1 MGQARDEAGNVW
13 ETDAQGNPVRLLQAA
28 SQSIP
33 QPITIGQPNPKAAA
47 DTMRAQADAQVASA
61 TVDAEIRKANAQA
74 AAAQAEANRLIAEAG
89 SGGGLTAG
97 QKKAD
102 EEFAKDYAAWTAGGG
117 MAGLETKLRVL
128 EEALDVLESSDTITG
143 PAFGRLPKFMQ
154 QVINPQSQDVRADIE
169 KSIQETLR
177 QTLGAQF
184 TAKEGESILARTY
197 DPTQDE
203 ASNARRARNLI
214 EELRTQGAAKN
225 SAAKYFEQNGTI
237 AGWSAASATDEP
249 LPVGLSAA
257 SDNRGSGDGEPI
269 EVPSDNPQA
278 AGSGATSTSVPAPK
292 EMQREWA
299 AYINQNWGKLSGPDL
314 NRFRRQLHLKY
325 DYPYGVSDHSAFAAK
340 ANQAAAEGAAP
351 SVVSVLP
358 PASRELSGGEQLMN
372 NIVSHP
378 LGTGVASYANAAAF
392 GLPDVL
398 AGDGRLEAAKEL
410 NPASGVIG
418 DIAGGITGTMAG
430 ATALGRLSTKVASP
444 VISRALANPL
454 TTDVAY
460 GGIYGAT
467 QADDP
472 LTGAGVGIAS
482 AFAGDL
488 VGRQIGK
495 RLPSVVGVR
504 KPADSLSR
512 GERAVFDAVGD
523 IDPIAAALTRA
534 ADLNVPATIAD
545 VSGEVNS
552 LTGAALRRS
561 PAAAAGARD
570 MLGRRADGQY
580 DRLLEAIERDLGPI
594 ENVPQRSEDL
604 ITQARQQAGP
614 LYEAAYAAPG
624 ASVFQI
630 DDLAARPSMR
640 KALNNAVRIAQEEGR
655 DPAQIGFV
663 FDDAGN
669 ATITRQP
676 SWQTL
681 DYVKRGLDDVL
692 EGYRDKTT
700 GKLALDTEGKAV
712 SGTLRELLSRMDTAN
727 PDYAAARAA
736 YAGPA
741 AEREAMRRGQEAM
754 RMSPNQLGV
763 NVANSSPSQV
773 EQMQMGFRS
782 GLADAAGRYRNNSN
796 PFAILN
802 NPAMEQRL
810 GTLYGDQMDMEIARL
825 LSQRDLEAEL
835 AGSTN
840 RLIGNSL
847 TAERQ
852 MADEAFGQ
860 TSLAGDMMQ
869 GGVETLVTGAPV
881 ATAMRSSI
889 GRGVGNWMRD
899 ARTLGVGRRATEL
912 ADDIAPIAL
921 DPDPIASA
929 ARLRAMAEKDAAD
942 AAILEALIGATE
954 RRGANAGAGAAAV
967 LATQGVE

>member
-13 ETDAQGNPVRLLQAA
+13 ETDAQGNAVRLLQAA
-28 SQSIP
+28 PQRGP
-33 QPITIGQPNPKAAA
+33 QPITIGQPNPSTAYDVPQAVADLENTQTTIADRDADNRRA
-47 DTMRAQADAQVASA
+47 DTKLAGELYAKGLRIGANGQIEPIPGWVKPGGESTEDPKAKGRAAKLRQL
-61 TVDAEIRKANAQA
+61 AEQIDRVEQLFEDNLEGGWSNKISGNVPALIRPENEQFTA
-74 AAAQAEANRLIAEAG
+74 AAAAMAEQGLSAFRVPGVGSQSDAELRQFVEANRPLPTDTDLAI
-89 SGGGLTAG
+89 
-97 QKKAD
+97 
-102 EEFAKDYAAWTAGGG
+102 EE
-117 MAGLETKLRVL
+117 KLRAVRGRIASEL
-128 EEALDVLESSDTITG
+128 QAL
-143 PAFGRLPKFMQ
+143 
-154 QVINPQSQDVRADIE
+154 
-169 KSIQETLR
+169 
-177 QTLGAQF
+177 
-184 TAKEGESILARTY
+184 
-197 DPTQDE
+197 
-203 ASNARRARNLI
+203 
-214 EELRTQGAAKN
+214 
-225 SAAKYFEQNGTI
+225 
-237 AGWSAASATDEP
+237 DEP
-249 LPVGLSAA
+249 LPAGLSGA
-257 SDNRGSGDGEPI
+257 NGTGGSGNGDPI

-278 AGSGATSTSVPAPK
+278 AGSGATATSVPAPK

-299 AYINQNWGKLSGPDL
+299 AYISQNWGKLSGPDL
-314 NRFRRQLHLKY
+314 NQFRRQLHLKY

-340 ANQAAAEGAAP
+340 ANQAAAEGSPP
-351 SVVSVLP
+351 SVVSGLP

-430 ATALGRLSTKVASP
+430 ANALGRLSTKVASP
-444 VISRALANPL
+444 VISKALANPL

-523 IDPIAAALTRA
+523 IDPIAAALTQA

-604 ITQARQQAGP
+604 ITQARQQAAP

-669 ATITRQP
+669 ATMTRQP

-712 SGTLRELLSRMDTAN
+712 NDTLRELLSRMDTAN

-741 AEREAMRRGQEAM
+741 AEREAMRRGQEAL
-754 RMSPNQLGV
+754 RVSPNQLGV

-860 TSLAGDMMQ
+860 TSLTGDMMQ

-912 ADDIAPIAL
+912 ADEIAPIAL
-921 DPDPIASA
+921 DPDPVASA
-929 ARLRAMAEKDAAD
+929 ARLRAMAESNAAD
-942 AAILEALIGATE
+942 AAILEALIGTAE
-954 RRGANAGAGAAAV
+954 KRGASAGAGAGAV
-967 LATQGVE
+967 LASQGLE

>member
-33 QPITIGQPNPKAAA
+33 QPVTIGQPNPKAAA
-47 DTMRAQADAQVASA
+47 DATRAQADAQVASA

-89 SGGGLTAG
+89 NGGGLTAG

-102 EEFAKDYAAWTAGGG
+102 EAFAKDYAAWTAGGG

-143 PAFGRLPKFMQ
+143 PVFGRLPKFIQ
-154 QVINPQSQDVRADIE
+154 QMVNPQSQDVRADVE

-197 DPTQDE
+197 DPTQGE

-214 EELRTQGAAKN
+214 EDLRTQGAAKN
-225 SAAKYFEQNGTI
+225 SAARYFEENGTI
-237 AGWSAASATDEP
+237 AGWNAAKSSGGAQIPGAAGYGAEQTVIPIPEPMQAEHAAYLRDNWGRLDPEAYSAFRTVLDEKYGFQPRTDAYRGIVDDLNARAASGAGPD
-249 LPVGLSAA
+249 GLSIPPV
-257 SDNRGSGDGEPI
+257 NRDMSEIEQFRNNTVSNPI
-269 EVPSDNPQA
+269 
-278 AGSGATSTSVPAPK
+278 G
-292 EMQREWA
+292 
-299 AYINQNWGKLSGPDL
+299 
-314 NRFRRQLHLKY
+314 
-325 DYPYGVSDHSAFAAK
+325 AFATTALD
-340 ANQAAAEGAAP
+340 AGGFGIPGLLARDQMDALRE
-351 SVVSVLP
+351 
-358 PASRELSGGEQLMN
+358 ASPIATTVG
-372 NIVSHP
+372 
-378 LGTGVASYANAAAF
+378 
-392 GLPDVL
+392 DVT
-398 AGDGRLEAAKEL
+398 
-410 NPASGVIG
+410 
-418 DIAGGITGTMAG
+418 GGITGTILG
-430 ATALGRLSTKVASP
+430 GNALGALSGKVASP
-444 VISRALANPL
+444 VLSKVLANS
-454 TTDVAY
+454 TTADMAY

-467 QADDP
+467 QSDDL

-482 AFAGDL
+482 ALAGDL
-488 VGRQIGK
+488 VGKQIGK
-495 RLPSVVGVR
+495 RLPSTVGVR
-504 KPADSLSR
+504 KPNDSLSR
-512 GERAVFDAVGD
+512 GERAVFDS
-523 IDPIAAALTRA
+523 IDDVDEIALALTRA

-580 DRLLEAIERDLGPI
+580 DRLLAAIERDLGPI
-594 ENVPQRSEDL
+594 ENISQRSEDL
-604 ITQARQQAGP
+604 ITQARAQAAP

-624 ASVFQI
+624 ASAFNI
-630 DDLAARPSMR
+630 GDLAARPSMK

-669 ATITRQP
+669 ATMTRQP

-692 EGYRDKTT
+692 EGYRDRTT

-712 SGTLRELLSRMDTAN
+712 NDTLRELLSRMDTAN

-763 NVANSSPSQV
+763 NVGNASPSQV

-782 GLADAAGRYRNNSN
+782 GLADKAGGYRNNSN
-796 PFAILN
+796 PFAVLN

-810 GTLYGDQMDMEIARL
+810 GILYDGVEDADIARL

-852 MADEAFGQ
+852 VADQAFGQ
-860 TSLAGDMMQ
+860 TNLAGDMMQ

-899 ARTLGVGRRATEL
+899 ARTLGVGRRAMEL

-921 DPDPIASA
+921 DPDPIESL
-929 ARLRAMAEKDAAD
+929 ARLRGMSEKDAAD
-942 AAILEALIGATE
+942 LLIVENLVRNAE
-954 RRGANAGAGAAAV
+954 RRGAHAGAGVSAA
-967 LATQGVE
+967 LAAQGVE